1 MDELNKVKQ
10 KLKNLRQYKDLSD
23 EELEEL
29 AREKLLEPKWEGLLP
44 EEKKE
49 AKKKYEAYKSFYN
62 IKSYSDIELLATLI
76 YNEVLENRYKK
87 MIKSAAL
94 KSVLPS
100 SSLIRSLG
108 EIEDR
113 ILVIREKLG
122 LLNKS
127 EKNEFKTFMEKV
139 KTYWK
144 ERGADQA
151 VVCPYCG
158 EMIHLAPNM
167 KYFEAHKF
175 PFIKSRILY
184 NEHLIKLYKS
194 GKITLEDVAKVLM
207 TSVKYVEWVIKKFEE
222 NDGK

>member
-139 KTYWK
+139 KTYWR

>member
-1 MDELNKVKQ
+1 VDELNKVKQ

>member
-1 MDELNKVKQ
+1 VDELNKVKQ

-207 TSVKYVEWVIKKFEE
+207 TSIKYVEWVIKKFEE
-222 NDGK
+222 NDGR

>member
-222 NDGK
+222 NDGR

>member
-207 TSVKYVEWVIKKFEE
+207 TSIKYVEWVIKKFEE
-222 NDGK
+222 NDGR